1 MAEELWTKLGHVGSI
16 AYAKWPEYDESKL
29 VKDEVEVV
37 VQVNGRVRQHLKVS
51 SSITKEELEKAA
63 MADEHVKEFVEGKN
77 VVRVIAVPGKL
88 VNIVV
93 K

>member
-1 MAEELWTKLGHVGSI
+1 M
-16 AYAKWPEYDESKL
+16 
-29 VKDEVEVV
+29 
-37 VQVNGRVRQHLKVS
+37 KVS
-51 SSITKEELEKAA
+51 SSISKEELEKFA

>member
-1 MAEELWTKLGHVGSI
+1 M
-16 AYAKWPEYDESKL
+16 
-29 VKDEVEVV
+29 
-37 VQVNGRVRQHLKVS
+37 
-51 SSITKEELEKAA
+51 TKEELEKLA